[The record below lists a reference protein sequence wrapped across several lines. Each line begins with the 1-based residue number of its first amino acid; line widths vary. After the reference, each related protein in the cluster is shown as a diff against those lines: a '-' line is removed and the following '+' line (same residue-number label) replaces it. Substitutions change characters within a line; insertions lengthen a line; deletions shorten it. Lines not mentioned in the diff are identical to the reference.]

1 MATIRAFEDKEV
13 WKRARSLAGKIYRLS
28 QEGSF
33 SRDFKLRDQINRA
46 SMSIMDNIAEGFER
60 DGSKEFVQFLSIA
73 KGSSGEVRSQ
83 LYSAL
88 DRNHINEQTFNE
100 LKEEAIMINKQ
111 LFGLIKYL
119 NKGDYKGLKF
129 VREPN
134 EIYLPDANELDAEI

>member
-1 MATIRAFEDKEV
+1 
-13 WKRARSLAGKIYRLS
+13 
-28 QEGSF
+28 
-33 SRDFKLRDQINRA
+33 
-46 SMSIMDNIAEGFER
+46 MSIMDNIAEGFER

-134 EIYLPDANELDAEI
+134 EIYLPDSNKLDAVYPSLGRSFITVEL